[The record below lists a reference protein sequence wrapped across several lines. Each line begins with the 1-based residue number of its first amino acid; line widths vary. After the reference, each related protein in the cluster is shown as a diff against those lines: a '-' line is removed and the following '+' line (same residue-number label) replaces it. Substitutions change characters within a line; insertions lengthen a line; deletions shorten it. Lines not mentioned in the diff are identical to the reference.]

1 MADTVPGTPRIA
13 EAGVVLAPFARA
25 DVARLVAWTPDARFL
40 AQWAGPTLSFPLDAA
55 QFEPLFAQDAAAP
68 SALAWQ
74 LVDAAHGRAL
84 GHAELARV
92 DRAAATGFVS
102 RVLVGDPAARG
113 RGVGG
118 AAIRAIERV
127 ARERL
132 GLRELTLNVFT
143 WNAPAIACYE
153 REGFERED
161 VHATLPVGDERWDVL
176 RMRVRLDRA
185 PAG

>member
-1 MADTVPGTPRIA
+1 MADTVPGTPRVE

-25 DVARLVAWTPDARFL
+25 DVAQLMAWTPDARFL

-74 LVDAAHGRAL
+74 LVDAHDRAL
-84 GHAELARV
+84 GHAELAHI
-92 DRAAATGFVS
+92 DRAVGTGFVA

-113 RGVGG
+113 RGIGG

-127 ARERL
+127 ASERL

-153 REGFERED
+153 REGFARED
-161 VHATLPVGDERWDVL
+161 VHAVLPVGDERWDVL
-176 RMRVRLDRA
+176 RMRVRLDR
-185 PAG
+185 